1 MRVVALEE
9 HFTLPSLTN
18 RIDPAARAKRGFG
31 IRSVHSGPADT
42 PQRLTDL
49 GRNRLE
55 SMDAAGITVQVLSLG
70 GPGADLVE
78 GQAGADL
85 AREINDSLAQ
95 SIDSHPHRLAGFAH
109 LPMLMPA
116 AAARELERAVDK
128 LGFHGALING
138 MTDNLFLDDPRFD
151 PILSVAESLDVPIY
165 IHPSPAP
172 EAVRNVYYSNL
183 PGSAGHVLETFGWGW
198 HSETAIHVL
207 RLVLAGTLDRHRKLK
222 IIIGHMGEG
231 LPVMLARCDK
241 VSEAHTQ
248 YLERPISQAILNQV
262 WITTSGVFTQPPFL
276 AALLTLGIDRILFSV
291 DYPFSTHEQGRTFIE
306 GLSLSR
312 ADQEK
317 LCHLNADRLLR
328 LS

>member
-9 HFTLPSLTN
+9 HFTMPSLTS

-31 IRSVHSGPADT
+31 TRSVHSGPADT
-42 PQRLTDL
+42 PQRLIEL
-49 GRNRLE
+49 SQKRLE

-85 AREINDSLAQ
+85 AREINDALAQ
-95 SIDSHPHRLAGFAH
+95 SVESNPRRLAGFAH
-109 LPMLMPA
+109 LPMLMPD
-116 AAARELERAVDK
+116 AAARELERAVGI

-138 MTDNLFLDDPRFD
+138 TTSDLFLDDPKFD
-151 PILSVAESLDVPIY
+151 SILSVAESLDVPIY

-222 IIIGHMGEG
+222 LIIGHMGEG

-248 YLERPISQAILNQV
+248 YLERSISQAIVDQV

-276 AALLTLGIDRILFSV
+276 AALLTFGIDRILFSV
-291 DYPFSTHEQGRTFIE
+291 DYPFSTNEQGRAFIDA
-306 GLSLSR
+306 LSLSP

-317 LCHLNADRLLR
+317 LCHANADQLLW